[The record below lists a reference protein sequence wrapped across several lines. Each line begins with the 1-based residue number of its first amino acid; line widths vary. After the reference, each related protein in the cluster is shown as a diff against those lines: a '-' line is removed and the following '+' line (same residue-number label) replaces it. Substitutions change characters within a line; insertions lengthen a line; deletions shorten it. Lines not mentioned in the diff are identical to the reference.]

1 MATAGE
7 ADCSLASKCMDF
19 CQALASQGLPFLL
32 LHRYNLC
39 LAPGVQGEGEVG
51 AHVEGEVKGESLAGQ
66 CLAKVHALGGQG
78 TVSFTRGG
86 HFILLL
92 NYRNAEA

>member
-1 MATAGE
+1 MRFGAT
-7 ADCSLASKCMDF
+7 CSSSSF
-19 CQALASQGLPFLL
+19 SSSLL
-32 LHRYNLC
+32 LRPRCSLC

-51 AHVEGEVKGESLAGQ
+51 AHVEEEVKGKALAGQ

-86 HFILLL
+86 YFILLL
-92 NYRNAEA
+92 DYGIAEA

>member
-1 MATAGE
+1 MRFGATY
-7 ADCSLASKCMDF
+7 SS
-19 CQALASQGLPFLL
+19 SSSSSSLL
-32 LHRYNLC
+32 LRPRCSLC